1 MIRTPPEKKSPMLL
15 GRQTVTGG
23 RVVAAPCEAGERAL
37 VVAAAY
43 FKCLSIQA
51 SIRCHMSGVY
61 SWPTPGY
68 TTLSKWSALR

>member
-15 GRQTVTGG
+15 GRRKAPGG
-23 RVVAAPCEAGERAL
+23 RAVTVACEAGERAL
-37 VVAAAY
+37 AAAAAY
-43 FKCLSIQA
+43 FKCRSIQA

-68 TTLSKWSALR
+68 TTLSKWSALL